1 MKIAEIMLTPPTY
14 KSGLNLVSNQW
25 QGIYCNDVARAYV
38 QMKSRFVEL
47 LALNQLLP
55 QMSSKSESTETEI
68 QLTYY
73 TWLKN
78 SSTGGK

>member
-1 MKIAEIMLTPPTY
+1 MKIAEIRLTPPTY
-14 KSGLNLVSNQW
+14 KSRLNLVSNQE
-25 QGIYCNDVARAYV
+25 QGIYCNDVARAHV

-55 QMSSKSESTETEI
+55 QMSSKSSTETET

-78 SSTGGK
+78 RYTDGK

>member
-1 MKIAEIMLTPPTY
+1 MKIAEIRLTPPTY
-14 KSGLNLVSNQW
+14 KSGLNLVSNQY

-47 LALNQLLP
+47 LTLNQLLP
-55 QMSSKSESTETEI
+55 QMSSKSSTETET

-78 SSTGGK
+78 RYTDGK